1 MAGISAFPA
10 IMDTVQGAFGA
21 DQSFEAAAN
30 ILAGQVVKLNSSG
43 KLEVATTPATDKIIG
58 VALYDIPNGTIGA
71 VRVAGVTVCANG
83 DASVAIT
90 AGAAVSAGTLGGVVA
105 ATTGAILGV
114 ALEPIAGG
122 DVGKVVVALGVNTTA

>member
-83 DASVAIT
+83 DASVAIA

-105 ATTGAILGV
+105 ATTGAVLGI

>member
-1 MAGISAFPA
+1 MAGITAYPA
-10 IMDTVQGAFGA
+10 VEATVQGAFGP

-43 KLEVATTPATDKIIG
+43 KIEVATTPATDKIIG
-58 VALYDIPNGTIGA
+58 VALYDIPSGSLGA
-71 VRVAGVTVCANG
+71 VRLGGVTVCANA
-83 DASVAIT
+83 DASTAIT

-105 ATTGAILGV
+105 TSTGTILGI

-122 DVGKVVVALGVNTTA
+122 ATGKVLVSIGYNSTA

>member
-105 ATTGAILGV
+105 ATTGAVLGV